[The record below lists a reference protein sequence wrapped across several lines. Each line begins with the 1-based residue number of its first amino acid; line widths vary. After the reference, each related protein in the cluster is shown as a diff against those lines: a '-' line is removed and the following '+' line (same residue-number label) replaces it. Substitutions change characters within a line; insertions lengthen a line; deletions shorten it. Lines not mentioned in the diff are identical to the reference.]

1 MAQINGEDVGEWQ
14 VKSKQS
20 FTNLL
25 YGGHEGGETSTVV
38 SWLCVIHKRIAV
50 GCRWRVS
57 CMSGNFDIGFCGGH
71 GRQVMRNEG
80 SREIRKVR
88 CERWCGV
95 RCEV

>member
-1 MAQINGEDVGEWQ
+1 MAQIDGEDVGEWL

-50 GCRWRVS
+50 GCR
-57 CMSGNFDIGFCGGH
+57 
-71 GRQVMRNEG
+71 
-80 SREIRKVR
+80 
-88 CERWCGV
+88 
-95 RCEV
+95 